1 MKLQS
6 EKHESQMKS
15 LEDYRICTAR
25 RNCCF
30 LQLKYIF
37 LGFPLLAIST
47 NFIQMIIA
55 RTTQRIGKS
64 LFPTAFDIMRDKF
77 EPEKIA
83 VAQGI
88 FVSMFSVG
96 CSNTSGHRWCLL
108 NLICNLFEPNFAQ

>member
-37 LGFPLLAIST
+37 LGFPLLLYLPTS
-47 NFIQMIIA
+47 QMIIA

-64 LFPTAFDIMRDKF
+64 LFPIAFGIMRDKF

>member
-1 MKLQS
+1 MYGKKKLLLLAV
-6 EKHESQMKS
+6 E
-15 LEDYRICTAR
+15 I
-25 RNCCF
+25 
-30 LQLKYIF
+30 YIF
-37 LGFPLLAIST
+37 GISPAAIST

-55 RTTQRIGKS
+55 RIMQRIGES
-64 LFPTAFDIMRDKF
+64 LFPIAFGIMRDKF

-96 CSNTSGHRWCLL
+96 CSNRGGHRRGLL

>member
-1 MKLQS
+1 MLLAV
-6 EKHESQMKS
+6 E
-15 LEDYRICTAR
+15 I
-25 RNCCF
+25 
-30 LQLKYIF
+30 YIF
-37 LGFPLLAIST
+37 GISSAAIST